1 MELPSFRPIVIPL
14 SEGVERRRL
23 STLKRDVGVIRVCA
37 ILLAVMASLTIGVA
51 AGAFLAPTAIAVVLA
66 LILAPVSGALER
78 IGLPAGLAAMLA
90 VIATVGVIVAGG
102 LAFAPSASA
111 LIKQAPQIVRSVE
124 DKFRPITRQLAAVET
139 ASQQI
144 ARATAPT
151 PAPGTVAVAVPV
163 AQPGAGLVASAAEI
177 APDAV
182 AKTVYVTILTIFLL
196 AYRAHYRDQLITMPR
211 RYSHRLRL
219 ARIARD
225 VKLRVSGYLFTLSM
239 INIGLALVT
248 TACFMVAGIKQPMLW
263 GIAFGAFNFVP
274 VIGPTTM
281 IIAAALFGIAT
292 APTLF
297 QALIPPAI
305 LLGLNTI
312 EANVVQPLLL
322 ARRLVVSP
330 IAIFI
335 TVATLVWMWGPPS
348 AIVAIPALILVHTIM
363 LHVPSLR
370 PFALM
375 LATVDGHRHQHVK
388 IHQGRRASTRPLG
401 PLTR

>member
-23 STLKRDVGVIRVCA
+23 STLKRDVGIIRVCA
-37 ILLAVMASLTIGVA
+37 ILLAVMASLTVGVA

-66 LILAPVSGALER
+66 LVLAPVSGGLER
-78 IGLPAGLAAMLA
+78 LGLPTGLAAMLA
-90 VIATVGVIVAGG
+90 VVATVGVLVAAG
-102 LAFAPSASA
+102 LAFAPAASA
-111 LIKQAPQIVRSVE
+111 FIKQAPQIVRSVE
-124 DKFRPITRQLAAVET
+124 AKFRPITKQLAAVES

-163 AQPGAGLVASAAEI
+163 SEPGSGLVASAAEV
-177 APDAV
+177 APDIV

-196 AYRAHYRDQLITMPR
+196 AYRAHYRDQLICLPR
-211 RYSHRLRL
+211 RYAHRLRL

-239 INIGLALVT
+239 INIGLALIT
-248 TACFMVAGIKQPMLW
+248 TACFMLAGIKQPMLW

-274 VIGPTTM
+274 VIGPTT
-281 IIAAALFGIAT
+281 IIITAALYGIAT
-292 APTLF
+292 APTLV

-305 LLGLNTI
+305 LLGLNTV

-348 AIVAIPALILVHTIM
+348 AIVAIPALILIHTIM

-370 PFALM
+370 PFAMM
-375 LATVDGHRHQHVK
+375 LATVDGHRH
-388 IHQGRRASTRPLG
+388 HQRKPA
-401 PLTR
+401 

>member
-14 SEGVERRRL
+14 SEGAERRRL
-23 STLKRDVGVIRVCA
+23 STLKRDVAIIRACA
-37 ILLAVMASLTIGVA
+37 ILLALMATLTIGVA

-66 LILAPVSGALER
+66 LVLAPACGALER
-78 IGLPAGLAAMLA
+78 LGLPSGLSAMLA
-90 VIATVGVIVAGG
+90 VIATVGAIVAGV

-111 LIKQAPQIVRSVE
+111 LIKQAPQIVKSVE
-124 DKFRPITRQLAAVET
+124 DKFRPLTKQLAAVES

-144 ARATAPT
+144 ARATAPNS
-151 PAPGTVAVAVPV
+151 GSHTVAVAVPV
-163 AQPGAGLVASAAEI
+163 SAPTSALVMSAWEV
-177 APDAV
+177 APDAI
-182 AKTVYVTILTIFLL
+182 AKTVYVTILTIFIL
-196 AYRAHYRDQLITMPR
+196 AYRAHYRDQLISLPR
-211 RYSHRLRL
+211 RYHNRLRM

-239 INIGLALVT
+239 INIGLAIVT
-248 TACFMVAGIKQPMLW
+248 TICFMLAGIKQPMLW
-263 GIAFGAFNFVP
+263 GIAFGVFNFVP

-292 APTLF
+292 APTLL

-305 LLGLNTI
+305 LLVLNTI
-312 EANVVQPLLL
+312 EANAVQPLLL

-330 IAIFI
+330 IAIFV

-348 AIVAIPALILVHTIM
+348 AIVAIPALILIHTIM

-370 PFALM
+370 PYAMM
-375 LATVDGHRHQHVK
+375 LATVDGHRHQNNK
-388 IHQGRRASTRPLG
+388 PG
-401 PLTR
+401 